1 MTTNTTNN
9 DEKERHA
16 TWLELFFDLVFV
28 VIISQ
33 LSHFLLHEISSLRFL
48 EFLFLLF
55 QFDGLGYVSHFIQ
68 LDFTQMI

>member
-33 LSHFLLHEISSLRFL
+33 LSHFYYMR
-48 EFLFLLF
+48 
-55 QFDGLGYVSHFIQ
+55 SHR
-68 LDFTQMI
+68 

>member
-1 MTTNTTNN
+1 MKNRPQTNLNYILLIMTTNTTNN

-33 LSHFLLHEISSLRFL
+33 LSHFYYMR
-48 EFLFLLF
+48 
-55 QFDGLGYVSHFIQ
+55 SHR
-68 LDFTQMI
+68 